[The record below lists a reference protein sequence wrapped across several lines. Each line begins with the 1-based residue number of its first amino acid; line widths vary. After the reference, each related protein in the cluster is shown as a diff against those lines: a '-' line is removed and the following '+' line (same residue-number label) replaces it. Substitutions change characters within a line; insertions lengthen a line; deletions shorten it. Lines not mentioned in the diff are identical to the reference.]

1 MARPERWLKELL
13 RILPTKNNN
22 FSYISSMVYEQQPPY
37 MMSNEIDY
45 VADGRI
51 INPVIIDKQIRRA
64 SNL

>member
-1 MARPERWLKELL
+1 M
-13 RILPTKNNN
+13 I
-22 FSYISSMVYEQQPPY
+22 YEQQPPY

-51 INPVIIDKQIRRA
+51 INPVVIDKQIRRA